1 MANDNFLNDPFG
13 SDMNN
18 IFNNMMGNM
27 NGYNSENRRYLING
41 QEVTPEQFAQYRQ
54 SGQLPQGQQATING
68 DSAGRQVAQSQGQP
82 KQEGILAKLGRNL
95 TQEARD
101 G

>member
-27 NGYNSENRRYLING
+27 NGYNSENRRYLI
-41 QEVTPEQFAQYRQ
+41 QWTRVTPEQFAQYRQ
-54 SGQLPQGQQATING
+54 SGQLPQGQQAIING
-68 DSAGRQVAQSQGQP
+68 DSTGRQAAQSQGQP
-82 KQEGILAKLGRNL
+82 QPEGILAKLGRNL
-95 TQEARD
+95 TQEAL
-101 G
+101 

>member
-27 NGYNSENRRYLING
+27 NGYNSENRR
-41 QEVTPEQFAQYRQ
+41 
-54 SGQLPQGQQATING
+54 
-68 DSAGRQVAQSQGQP
+68 
-82 KQEGILAKLGRNL
+82 
-95 TQEARD
+95 
-101 G
+101 